1 MFLMIMLQKYPFFL
15 HKFLDE
21 EKRCNVLEKAVNI
34 IQETFSLVLVL
45 PLISKVTL
53 RRSHCV
59 SRPQLYYLLYKGGG
73 MQ

>member
-53 RRSHCV
+53 RRSYCV